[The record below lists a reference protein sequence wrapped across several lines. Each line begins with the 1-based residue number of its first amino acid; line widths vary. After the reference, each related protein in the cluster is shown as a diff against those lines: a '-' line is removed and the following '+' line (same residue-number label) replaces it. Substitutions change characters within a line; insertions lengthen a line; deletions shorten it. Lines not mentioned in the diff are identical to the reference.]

1 MNLVLNNKKFLKLIL
16 ILFIPIF
23 FCFIINFIFKV
34 NFHHDSLLMYLN
46 FKFLYNYYQTYSSFP
61 EWIDYIYYGQDAS
74 VLYLYDVSKIFFP
87 SIILGAN
94 LNINSYL
101 IYLINL
107 SLLNSIFLFGIYKNI
122 NGFRFKFYIL
132 GIISIIFLS
141 FTFLHKAFSANFE
154 VFLLFP
160 SFFIT

>member
-1 MNLVLNNKKFLKLIL
+1 M
-16 ILFIPIF
+16 
-23 FCFIINFIFKV
+23 
-34 NFHHDSLLMYLN
+34 
-46 FKFLYNYYQTYSSFP
+46 
-61 EWIDYIYYGQDAS
+61 
-74 VLYLYDVSKIFFP
+74 LYLYDVSKIFFP
-87 SIILGAN
+87 SIIIGSN

-122 NGFRFKFYIL
+122 NEFRYKFYVL
-132 GIISIIFLS
+132 AIISVVFLS

-160 SFFIT
+160 FIFYYLNKFTISRKVSEINKILILILISYLVNR